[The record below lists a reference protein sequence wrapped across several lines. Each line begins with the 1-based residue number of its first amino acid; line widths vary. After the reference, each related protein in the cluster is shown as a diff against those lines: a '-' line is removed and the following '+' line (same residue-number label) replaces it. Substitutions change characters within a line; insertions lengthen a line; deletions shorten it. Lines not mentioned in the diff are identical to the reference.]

1 MNFWQVTIKA
11 DEEVVNEITDY
22 LFELGAVSV
31 TFTDAGDT
39 PIFEPPTAND
49 ILWEENYITALF
61 EESVDAESILL
72 SLTQK
77 YPNTLADCRL
87 EQIAEQAWER
97 TCLDQFQPMQF
108 GDRLWICPSWAT
120 PPDPLAIN
128 IALDP
133 GLAFGTGTHPTT
145 ALCLEWLDA
154 NPPFNQTV
162 IDYGC
167 GSGILAIAAAK
178 LGATSVWAIDNH
190 EQAIIATQEN
200 ARQNH
205 ISAMQLQVTTPDG
218 LPQLHVDVLI
228 ANILALPLIELAAK
242 LTDLVKKNGYIVL
255 SGILADQTEKIVDT
269 YSAYMEIQN
278 IHQREEWVR
287 IVGIKL

>member
-11 DEEVVNEITDY
+11 DEEDVDAITDY

-39 PIFEPPTAND
+39 PIFEPPPASD
-49 ILWEENYITALF
+49 ILWEKNYITALF

-72 SLTQK
+72 ALTQQ

-108 GDRLWICPSWAT
+108 GDRLWICPSWTT
-120 PPDPLAIN
+120 PPDPDAIN

-154 NPPFNQTV
+154 HPPLGQTV

-178 LGATSVWAIDNH
+178 LGATSIWAIDSH
-190 EQAIIATQEN
+190 DQAIIATQEN
-200 ARQNH
+200 ARQ
-205 ISAMQLQVTTPDG
+205 
-218 LPQLHVDVLI
+218 
-228 ANILALPLIELAAK
+228 
-242 LTDLVKKNGYIVL
+242 
-255 SGILADQTEKIVDT
+255 
-269 YSAYMEIQN
+269 
-278 IHQREEWVR
+278 
-287 IVGIKL
+287 